1 MLAFKKSR
9 RVVNHGASKVQRV
22 TVPFS
27 QESPLYEPICVVP
40 MKGTTVRVFTSENY
54 PENFKNDVAETLEQ
68 LKRNSEQLS
77 ADSRD
82 Y

>member
-9 RVVNHGASKVQRV
+9 RVVKHGASKVQWV

-27 QESPLYEPICVVP
+27 RENPLYEPTCVVP
-40 MKGTTVRVFTSENY
+40 MKGTAVRVFTSENY
-54 PENFKNDVAETLEQ
+54 PENFKNDVAETLER